1 MDCHQKK
8 LHSVLRIWL
17 SMSKRLDLYL
27 VENGYAQSR
36 ERAKNL
42 ILSGNVFVNDKS
54 VLKAAVSVSDE
65 DKIDVLGKD
74 LEYVGRGALKL
85 KYAFECFDISV
96 NDKICADIGAST
108 GGFTQIMLENGA
120 KKVYAVDVGHGQL
133 ADIIKND
140 SRVVNCEGVNVR
152 NLTKDF
158 FCDGVEFMAA
168 DLSFISLKLVVPV
181 LARCICDNGDLVTL
195 IKPQFEA
202 GKLALNK
209 KGIVRNKKDH
219 IRVLIELIQIF
230 KYCGFSVVG
239 LKVSAIK
246 GGDGNIEYI
255 AHLTKAANMS
265 LSFDINDIVNSA
277 FR

>member
-1 MDCHQKK
+1 
-8 LHSVLRIWL
+8 
-17 SMSKRLDLYL
+17 MSKRLDVYL

-54 VLKAAVSVSDE
+54 VHKASVSVSRE

-96 NDKICADIGAST
+96 RDKICADIGAST

-120 KKVYAVDVGHGQL
+120 EKVYAVDVGHDQL
-133 ADIIKND
+133 AEILKND
-140 SRVVNCEGVNVR
+140 RRVVNCEGINVR

-158 FCDGVEFMAA
+158 FEDSIEFMAA

-181 LARCICDNGDLVTL
+181 LAECLCDNGDFVAL

-202 GKLALNK
+202 GKQALNK
-209 KGIVRNKKDH
+209 KGLVRGKKDH
-219 IRVLIELIQIF
+219 IRVLIELTQLF
-230 KYCGFSVVG
+230 KYCGFSVMG
-239 LKVSAIK
+239 LNVSAIK

-255 AHLTKAANMS
+255 AHLKKSEDMS
-265 LSFDINDIVNSA
+265 LTFDINEIVNSA